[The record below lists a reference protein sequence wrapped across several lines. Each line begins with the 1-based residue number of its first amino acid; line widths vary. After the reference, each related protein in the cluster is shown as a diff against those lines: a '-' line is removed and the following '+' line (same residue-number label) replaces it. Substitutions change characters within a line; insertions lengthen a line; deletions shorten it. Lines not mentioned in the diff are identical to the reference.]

1 MSIEKDLRASQIIQ
15 DAEEDMVIP
24 NSLTAGDR
32 KTEMHEP
39 SKAEIIIDGDDLV
52 G

>member
-1 MSIEKDLRASQIIQ
+1 
-15 DAEEDMVIP
+15 MVIP

-39 SKAEIIIDGDDLV
+39 SKAEIIVDGDDHVDQQELV
-52 G
+52 AVNEADQRQEDSA